1 MRMFLQLLHANF
13 SAAVMV
19 LGIVSNN
26 DEGMPPHFL
35 QGLWVNAADNKEVLE
50 RVVKPWIEHEKR
62 KAVHLTKPC
71 LLIGPRQH
79 KNGGVT
85 ISMITSFQVGLPSS
99 PDQNQLYYYV

>member
-26 DEGMPPHFL
+26 DEVMPPHFFL
-35 QGLWVNAADNKEVLE
+35 QGLWVNAADKVLE

-62 KAVHLTKPC
+62 DYTPNKTMPA
-71 LLIGPRQH
+71 H
-79 KNGGVT
+79 KSKT
-85 ISMITSFQVGLPSS
+85 AQKSQ
-99 PDQNQLYYYV
+99 

>member
-26 DEGMPPHFL
+26 DEVMPPHFFL

-50 RVVKPWIEHEKR
+50 RVVKHEKGR
-62 KAVHLTKPC
+62 
-71 LLIGPRQH
+71 
-79 KNGGVT
+79 
-85 ISMITSFQVGLPSS
+85 
-99 PDQNQLYYYV
+99 LYT